1 MLRAIIGIDEGGSY
15 LAVLNLLARLKIAET
30 EVEVVHADETH
41 VVDPRSEFGYV
52 SDPEIAQIDFDE
64 ALLSGAE
71 ALAKEKGWVVNKT
84 VLSGPAS
91 KVLVEHAGHDKVD
104 LICIG
109 SRRRSKFNSSLFGS
123 MGRSV
128 TISANQSILL
138 SKGNVDSTGDLVAVL
153 AVDHSKYAD
162 QAVEKLTQLRP
173 LGIKRLVVITA
184 IEGKFRSKTIDKA
197 MVEEYLDVK
206 SKKIV
211 EVLHAA
217 GLPAEHRIVWGD
229 LSEVLEDQLHSIHA
243 DLLILGAQGHGYSG
257 RNHIGSSALKQVVAC
272 KQSVLLLRV

>member
-52 SDPEIAQIDFDE
+52 SDAEIAQIDFDE